1 MNYRVVGF
9 SLTQKIVQQAEV
21 SAVYRVRDTDLSI
34 IEDSSLEALP
44 SPLTNPP
51 SISPK
56 GPISLTGPVHT
67 CPSNSQYL
75 GSYFPS

>member
-1 MNYRVVGF
+1 MVGF

-21 SAVYRVRDTDLSI
+21 SAVRTVGGTELSI
-34 IEDSSLEALP
+34 IVDSSMDALP
-44 SPLTNPP
+44 SPLTPPP

-56 GPISLTGPVHT
+56 GPISPTGPVHT
-67 CPSNSQYL
+67 CPSSSQYL